1 MSKTIYLEI
10 MSSEPCRKFD
20 NDCAIP
26 YRTRTAFKSV
36 KDNEIYFI
44 EFGVGNYKDQGKVL
58 IINYLIKCNKEKGED
73 EYINIFDFMEKHKIP
88 RTIRPTE
95 KNMLKILNIVGADV
109 KQIKYSDSLVGYHS
123 NPSKGVY
130 NLGTEFRITEEELN
144 RRIEWKNRV
153 LNNIKHKFPDEKWYP
168 NLYID
173 ENCRLCFHLHYSD
186 EKMKKAGLTKR
197 DYMLVYR
204 GK

>member
-10 MSSEPCRKFD
+10 MSSEAIRKLE
-20 NDCAIP
+20 NDCDIP

-44 EFGVGNYKDQGKVL
+44 EFGVGCYKNQGRVL
-58 IINYLIKCNKEKGED
+58 VIDYLIKCNSGKGED

-95 KNMLKILNIVGADV
+95 KNMLKILNIVGANV
-109 KQIKYSDSLVGYHS
+109 KQIKYSDSLIGYRS
-123 NPSKGVY
+123 SPSKGIY
-130 NLGTEFRITEEELN
+130 NLGTEFSVSDEELN
-144 RRIEWKNRV
+144 KRIEWKNRV
-153 LNNIKHKFPDEKWYP
+153 LNNIKQKFPDEKYYP

-173 ENCRLCFHLHYSD
+173 EHCRLCFHLHYSD

-197 DYMLVYR
+197 DYRLVYR